1 MTRFGYQITAK
12 LAASTAL
19 LVFPAIAYAQET
31 RESSPY
37 LRAAQ
42 RPDVQNAPV
51 IANPPSGAVILR
63 VEPTDVTIQS
73 LNIRRQLP
81 LKNIRSQS
89 IVTVG
94 TTSLDF
100 KPMLNNPR
108 ALFNIATSLR
118 KLPQFAEVMA
128 EKTLATEVDQGMI
141 VNSTLIYRLKRGAC
155 NDGARRAMIAKAGVS
170 CATQVSDSALTA
182 AFANPN
188 DAHFVADPGK
198 RATALAEAKSKR
210 AASVVQIAADIAEL
224 RGSFND
230 PTKRAQIDA
239 SMGAGEVTR
248 LAGLSDEQLTME
260 LVNSAES
267 TVDQTIFIP
276 RNETPNAR
284 LSTSKFSARNGN
296 AAASPMVPLVLSS
309 TPSAPPVQD
318 TVHNLDTRIFL
329 TGFTLGR
336 EYEWREGVSTT
347 IKWCVVGCKKTYY
360 AEVFARI
367 GLGFGLRFPIQIS
380 GLYKHHLENGKETAT
395 LTANYEPINGTT
407 ADYAMAGLPT
417 AQQFNGKE
425 IVAEAIAEAGV
436 RFKIPYYGEG
446 GTPPL
451 KIGDDYTTG
460 LPEPF
465 ANGQFKPPA
474 PGELGF
480 PALTKKF
487 EDQDMLLGV
496 ANWGVIGAK
505 VFPQVKFELHS
516 DALRFKFR
524 DMLNDKATLLESTGQ
539 TLPLTVDPDDHSSRF
554 TLSDPVYTL
563 GFLVTPGLVGR
574 LFIDLAVWSHNW
586 DYDVWFPQLAVEL
599 PPGGAKFAC
608 HEGTSCSRIY
618 NFSPTSQS
626 ESVGPKSPTDEMILQ
641 WKFNF
646 DKKWKPQCSDKLCKD
661 GIWAIGVATGIHEK
675 KLYDDIPELEYEAHE
690 FSLGHPL
697 GDPVAKAALENHYI
711 KIQQGWQDAE
721 NQAAVAV
728 EEAKIRMS
736 KQGHSTPTVTFT
748 EKFKYPAPAASP
760 PILQRRTAIPDLPA
774 SPTAPTR
781 RAPEP
786 APAPPPVT
794 QGRTRIPNLVFPP
807 AVTPRGAPAVM
818 KSTLCSFNSGPRAGQ
833 VQDYAPMAPIP
844 VGSNCQDAR
853 GSFGTVVAQ

>member
-1 MTRFGYQITAK
+1 MACIRFGYQITAK

-31 RESSPY
+31 RVPSPY

-42 RPDVQNAPV
+42 RPDVQNVPV
-51 IANPPSGAVILR
+51 ITNPPAGAVILR
-63 VEPTDVTIQS
+63 AEPTDITIQS
-73 LNIRRQLP
+73 LDIRRQLP
-81 LKNIRSQS
+81 LANIRSQP

-94 TTSLDF
+94 TTKLDF

-118 KLPQFAEVMA
+118 KLPKFAEVMA
-128 EKTLATEVDQGMI
+128 EKTLATEVDQGII
-141 VNSTLIYRLKRGAC
+141 VNSTLTYRLKRGAC
-155 NDGARRAMIAKAGVS
+155 NDGGRRAMIAKAGVS
-170 CATQVSDSALTA
+170 CATQLSDAALAT

-188 DAHFVADPGK
+188 DAHFVADPAK

-210 AASVVQIAADIAEL
+210 ATSVLQIAADITEL
-224 RGSFND
+224 RGSLND

-239 SMGAGEVTR
+239 SVGASESTR

-284 LSTSKFSARNGN
+284 LSTSKFSPRNGN
-296 AAASPMVPLVLSS
+296 TAASPMVPLVLSS
-309 TPSAPPVQD
+309 TPSAQPVQN
-318 TVHNLDTRIFL
+318 TIRNLDTRIFL

-336 EYEWREGVSTT
+336 EYEWREGVSTS

-360 AEVFARI
+360 AEAFARI

-395 LTANYEPINGTT
+395 LTANYEPINGT
-407 ADYAMAGLPT
+407 ADDYAMAGLPT
-417 AQQFNGKE
+417 AQQFSGKE

-480 PALTKKF
+480 PALTKTF

-516 DALRFKFR
+516 TSLRFKFR
-524 DMLNDKATLLESTGQ
+524 DLLNDKTTVLESTAQ
-539 TLPLTVDPDDHSSRF
+539 TVPLTIDADDHSSRF
-554 TLSDPVYTL
+554 ALSDPDYTL

-586 DYDVWFPQLAVEL
+586 DYDVWFPQVAVAL

-608 HEGTSCSRIY
+608 HAGTSCSRTY

-626 ESVGPKSPTDEMILQ
+626 ETVGPASPNAETISQ
-641 WKFNF
+641 WKLGFE
-646 DKKWKPQCSDKLCKD
+646 KKWKPQCPDQQCKKDIYASILSIANFVGIAQLKLMDDEFAAAKD
-661 GIWAIGVATGIHEK
+661 FQGSVSETLQLIK
-675 KLYDDIPELEYEAHE
+675 PYE
-690 FSLGHPL
+690 
-697 GDPVAKAALENHYI
+697 D
-711 KIQQGWQDAE
+711 KIQQNWQNAE
-721 NQAAVAV
+721 NYAAEAL
-728 EEAKIRMS
+728 EKAKIRAS

-748 EKFKYPAPAASP
+748 EIIKYPAPAASP

-781 RAPEP
+781 RAAEP
-786 APAPPPVT
+786 APTPPPVT